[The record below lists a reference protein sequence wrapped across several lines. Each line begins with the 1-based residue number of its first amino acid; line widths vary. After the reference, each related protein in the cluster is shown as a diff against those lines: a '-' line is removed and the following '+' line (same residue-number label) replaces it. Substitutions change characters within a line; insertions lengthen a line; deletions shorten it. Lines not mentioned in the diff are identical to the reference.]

1 MHLRFKFNLHRTRT
15 AVVRT
20 QFPLLPAF
28 AITCNRA
35 QCQTLDFVGFDATV
49 PVFSHGSLFVALSRA
64 RRAADVALFVGSDRR
79 ACDRD
84 ENGVE
89 HAVAINVV
97 FPSLIED
104 ALQIAR
110 LQRRHRLLISLA
122 IETYHLQCHTISITL
137 PDGTVP
143 APTATV
149 PWSN

>member
-1 MHLRFKFNLHRTRT
+1 VQPSGIPPHQLTLKPSTIAVLICNLAPDDGLTNGTKLIIDRIVSPALLAVRARCPSSGRFTSHLIPRLRFKFNLHRTRT

-49 PVFSHGSLFVALSRA
+49 PVVSHGSLFVALSRA

-84 ENGVE
+84 
-89 HAVAINVV
+89 
-97 FPSLIED
+97 
-104 ALQIAR
+104 
-110 LQRRHRLLISLA
+110 
-122 IETYHLQCHTISITL
+122 
-137 PDGTVP
+137 
-143 APTATV
+143 
-149 PWSN
+149 